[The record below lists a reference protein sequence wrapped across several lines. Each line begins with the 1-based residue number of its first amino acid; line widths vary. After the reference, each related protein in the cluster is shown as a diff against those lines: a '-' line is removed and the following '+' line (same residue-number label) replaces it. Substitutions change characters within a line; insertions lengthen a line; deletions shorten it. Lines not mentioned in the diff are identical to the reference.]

1 MAAVTDEVRR
11 QYIADNVSS
20 DLQYVL
26 DEAGIALVN
35 QYAIAQHYRNL
46 RQFRSIA
53 DQKNEVRAT
62 LKSDFALDPA
72 ASPATRAE
80 VARIVTAW
88 EVASELASKEQELKA
103 ESKIL
108 GLPRNLPHSERQ
120 AMIKSVE
127 GVLGKL
133 QEVETPSTEYLS
145 LKVEECESNEPCA
158 LGLDEVSSKYDAIT
172 SQLQSSLDASGHLR
186 VMKTKTKGKLPEDT
200 EALRRVLKLEGITW
214 LCMAAKFRNK
224 TWLQGLELS
233 HWLKYID
240 YILGEK
246 VNGLRVTVDGSSIA
260 VRPQWSIVLTYEHR
274 LRKEAFKQVQSG
286 ERSLAEALS
295 AVTKDSD
302 LKESYFT
309 TPIALSGSA
318 GYQREAKWQKTGDG
332 KDGKDKGKGDKNK
345 KGKFKDGKGKG
356 KHKRNT
362 NVESQDRSGNILV
375 SSTPDGREL
384 CYAFNAQG
392 CSGKCGRVHACR
404 VKGCYGQHAAREHA
418 KYSKGGDSSA
428 TQQQS

>member
-1 MAAVTDEVRR
+1 MAVVTDEVRR

-53 DQKNEVRAT
+53 DQKNEVREA

-309 TPIALSGSA
+309 TPIALSGAA

>member
-1 MAAVTDEVRR
+1 MAVVTDEVRR
-11 QYIADNVSS
+11 QFIADNVSS

-26 DEAGIALVN
+26 DEAGISLAN
-35 QYAIAQHYRNL
+35 QYAITQHYRNL

-53 DQKNEVRAT
+53 DQKNDLREA
-62 LKSDFALDPA
+62 LKADFALDPA
-72 ASPATRAE
+72 TSPAVRAE
-80 VARIVTAW
+80 VAKVVTAW

-158 LGLDEVSSKYDAIT
+158 LSLDEVSSKYDAST

-186 VMKTKTKGKLPEDT
+186 VMKTKAKGRMPEDT

-224 TWLQGLELS
+224 TWLHGLELS

-246 VNGLRVTVDGSSIA
+246 VNGLKVTVDGSSVA

-274 LRKEAFKQVQSG
+274 LRKEAFKQARG
-286 ERSLAEALS
+286 R
-295 AVTKDSD
+295 
-302 LKESYFT
+302 
-309 TPIALSGSA
+309 
-318 GYQREAKWQKTGDG
+318 WQK
-332 KDGKDKGKGDKNK
+332 
-345 KGKFKDGKGKG
+345 
-356 KHKRNT
+356 
-362 NVESQDRSGNILV
+362 L
-375 SSTPDGREL
+375 
-384 CYAFNAQG
+384 
-392 CSGKCGRVHACR
+392 
-404 VKGCYGQHAAREHA
+404 
-418 KYSKGGDSSA
+418 
-428 TQQQS
+428 

>member
-35 QYAIAQHYRNL
+35 QYAIAQHYGNL

-53 DQKNEVRAT
+53 DQKNEVREA

-108 GLPRNLPHSERQ
+108 GLPRNLPHSEHQ

-145 LKVEECESNEPCA
+145 LKVEEGESNEPCA
-158 LGLDEVSSKYDAIT
+158 LGLDEVSSKHDTIT

-214 LCMAAKFRNK
+214 LCMGAKFRNK
-224 TWLQGLELS
+224 TWLQGLE
-233 HWLKYID
+233 
-240 YILGEK
+240 
-246 VNGLRVTVDGSSIA
+246 
-260 VRPQWSIVLTYEHR
+260 
-274 LRKEAFKQVQSG
+274 
-286 ERSLAEALS
+286 
-295 AVTKDSD
+295 
-302 LKESYFT
+302 
-309 TPIALSGSA
+309 
-318 GYQREAKWQKTGDG
+318 
-332 KDGKDKGKGDKNK
+332 
-345 KGKFKDGKGKG
+345 
-356 KHKRNT
+356 
-362 NVESQDRSGNILV
+362 
-375 SSTPDGREL
+375 
-384 CYAFNAQG
+384 
-392 CSGKCGRVHACR
+392 
-404 VKGCYGQHAAREHA
+404 
-418 KYSKGGDSSA
+418 
-428 TQQQS
+428 